1 MAPKEEVKKVAYT
14 IPDDVVKVLKHV
26 RFMFSGSHY
35 TEGTVGHELHEE
47 IDALLL
53 KYTKDEE
60 AYPPMPVFTP
70 SVTESAVFSPAM
82 ASSIFESSFIN
93 YKQNLKI
100 WWNNL
105 SLAQKKKAWRNENG
119 VEDYFTNPYNN

>member
-26 RFMFSGSHY
+26 RFMYSGSHY

-47 IDALLL
+47 IEALLL

-60 AYPPMPVFTP
+60 AYPPIPVFTIP
-70 SVTESAVFSPAM
+70 RMESAVFSPLM
-82 ASSIFESSFIN
+82 ASNIFESYFLN
-93 YKQNLKI
+93 YKKDLKL
-100 WWNNL
+100 WWDNL
-105 SLAQKKKAWRNENG
+105 SLGQKKKAWDIESL
-119 VEDYFTNPYNN
+119 VDYFTNPYNN